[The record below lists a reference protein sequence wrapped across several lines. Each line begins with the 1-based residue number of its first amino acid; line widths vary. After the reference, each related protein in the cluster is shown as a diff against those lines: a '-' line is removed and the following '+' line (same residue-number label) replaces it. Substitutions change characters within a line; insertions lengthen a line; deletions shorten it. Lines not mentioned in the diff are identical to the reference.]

1 MFLLWRILLSGF
13 SGHLHCL
20 DGENFLWEPQCKNL
34 GIFEC
39 CSLELPK
46 IVTQCGDASTKNLN
60 GKGCNNGLAKN
71 LRTKLSSNDGVS
83 KMNGYCMGA

>member
-1 MFLLWRILLSGF
+1 M
-13 SGHLHCL
+13 
-20 DGENFLWEPQCKNL
+20 
-34 GIFEC
+34 
-39 CSLELPK
+39 
-46 IVTQCGDASTKNLN
+46 TQCGDASTKNLN